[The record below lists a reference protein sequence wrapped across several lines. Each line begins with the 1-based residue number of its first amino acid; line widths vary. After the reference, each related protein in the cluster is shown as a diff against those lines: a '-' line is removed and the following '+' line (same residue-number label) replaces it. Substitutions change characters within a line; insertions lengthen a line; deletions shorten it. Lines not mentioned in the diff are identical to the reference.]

1 MPKEVAAIF
10 IQKLREMAEKFL
22 GKKIMDAVLA
32 VPSTFNDS
40 QRKAMKDVRESN
52 MVKFTQLRVKPL
64 PSPLSHTTELN
75 TSW

>member
-1 MPKEVAAIF
+1 MLIF
-10 IQKLREMAEKFL
+10 LPRIGPVLPPPGVKQQK
-22 GKKIMDAVLA
+22 I
-32 VPSTFNDS
+32 
-40 QRKAMKDVRESN
+40 QRKVMKDVRESN